1 MELRKATFFE
11 AKCFRNNFRSAA
23 NAYVINR
30 FQLQIILQQ
39 LVVDKLSPHLPK
51 LYPRNKYNSNLD
63 GASVEKKLRKEFMSK
78 NNSFLGQSKCSKFM
92 NEVKEVPKR
101 TYYIGSL
108 KAARKY
114 ASNSRRRPK
123 SITETELPKQ
133 LIDENNNTC
142 ITYLKV
148 NSNCEKTAVK
158 SDKIEAKLYYTMRP
172 SEPNPFDNFKFSDQP
187 KLFSKHSNK
196 KKVKYY
202 FNKYNIPYLI
212 HFPETINTKNS
223 L

>member
-39 LVVDKLSPHLPK
+39 LLVDKLSPHLPK
-51 LYPRNKYNSNLD
+51 LYPRTKFNSNLD
-63 GASVEKKLRKEFMSK
+63 GASVEKKLREEFMSK
-78 NNSFLGQSKCSKFM
+78 KNSILGQLKCSKFM

-101 TYYIGSL
+101 TYNIGSF

-114 ASNSRRRPK
+114 ASNSTRRPK

-142 ITYLKV
+142 IALKV
-148 NSNCEKTAVK
+148 NSNVNSKKKAVK
-158 SDKIEAKLYYTMRP
+158 SDQEAKSMHPPEVTI
-172 SEPNPFDNFKFSDQP
+172 PNPFDNFKFSDQP
-187 KLFSKHSNK
+187 KLFLKHSNK
-196 KKVKYY
+196 TKPKYY
-202 FNKYNIPYLI
+202 FNKYDIPYLI
-212 HFPETINTKNS
+212 HS
-223 L
+223 LKQ

>member
-30 FQLQIILQQ
+30 FQVQIILQQ
-39 LVVDKLSPHLPK
+39 LLVDKLSPHLPK
-51 LYPRNKYNSNLD
+51 LYPRTKYNSNLD
-63 GASVEKKLRKEFMSK
+63 GASVEKKLRKEFVSK
-78 NNSFLGQSKCSKFM
+78 NNSILGQLKCSKFM

-101 TYYIGSL
+101 TYNIGSF

-114 ASNSRRRPK
+114 ASNSTRRPK

-133 LIDENNNTC
+133 LIDENNNTFH
-142 ITYLKV
+142 L
-148 NSNCEKTAVK
+148 NSNAEKTAPK
-158 SDKIEAKLYYTMRP
+158 SEAKSMRP

-187 KLFSKHSNK
+187 KLFSKHLNK
-196 KKVKYY
+196 TKAKYY
-202 FNKYNIPYLI
+202 FNKYDIPYLI
-212 HFPETINTKNS
+212 HS
-223 L
+223 LKQ

>member
-30 FQLQIILQQ
+30 FQVQIILQQ
-39 LVVDKLSPHLPK
+39 LLVDKLSPHLPK
-51 LYPRNKYNSNLD
+51 LYPRTKYNSNLD
-63 GASVEKKLRKEFMSK
+63 GASVEKKLRKEFVSK
-78 NNSFLGQSKCSKFM
+78 NNSILGQLKCSKFM

-101 TYYIGSL
+101 TYNIGSF

-114 ASNSRRRPK
+114 ASNSTRRPK

-133 LIDENNNTC
+133 LIDENNNTSH
-142 ITYLKV
+142 LKV
-148 NSNCEKTAVK
+148 NSNVEKTAMK
-158 SDKIEAKLYYTMRP
+158 SEAKSVHP
-172 SEPNPFDNFKFSDQP
+172 PVPNPFDNFKFSDQP

-196 KKVKYY
+196 TKAKYY
-202 FNKYNIPYLI
+202 LNKYDIPYLI
-212 HFPETINTKNS
+212 HS
-223 L
+223 LKQ

>member
-39 LVVDKLSPHLPK
+39 LLVDKLSPHLPK
-51 LYPRNKYNSNLD
+51 LYPRTKFNSNLD
-63 GASVEKKLRKEFMSK
+63 GASVEKKLREEFMSK
-78 NNSFLGQSKCSKFM
+78 NNSILGQLKCSKFM

-101 TYYIGSL
+101 TYNIGSF

-114 ASNSRRRPK
+114 ASNSTRRPK

-142 ITYLKV
+142 IADLKV
-148 NSNCEKTAVK
+148 NSNSGKTTGK
-158 SDKIEAKLYYTMRP
+158 SDKIEANTTRP

-196 KKVKYY
+196 KKAKYY

-212 HFPETINTKNS
+212 HS
-223 L
+223 LKQ

>member
-39 LVVDKLSPHLPK
+39 LLVDKLSPHLPK
-51 LYPRNKYNSNLD
+51 LYPRTKFNSNLD
-63 GASVEKKLRKEFMSK
+63 GASVEKKLREEFMSK
-78 NNSFLGQSKCSKFM
+78 NNSILGQLKCSKFM

-101 TYYIGSL
+101 TYNIGSL

-114 ASNSRRRPK
+114 ASNSTRRPK

-142 ITYLKV
+142 IAHLKV
-148 NSNCEKTAVK
+148 NSNIEKTAMK
-158 SDKIEAKLYYTMRP
+158 SDKEAKSMHP
-172 SEPNPFDNFKFSDQP
+172 VANPVANPVPNPFDNFKFSDQP
-187 KLFSKHSNK
+187 KLYSKH
-196 KKVKYY
+196 
-202 FNKYNIPYLI
+202 
-212 HFPETINTKNS
+212 
-223 L
+223 

>member
-39 LVVDKLSPHLPK
+39 LLVDKLSPHLPK
-51 LYPRNKYNSNLD
+51 LYPRTKYNSNLD
-63 GASVEKKLRKEFMSK
+63 GASVEKKLREEFMSK
-78 NNSFLGQSKCSKFM
+78 NNSILGQLKCSKFM

-101 TYYIGSL
+101 TYNIGSF

-114 ASNSRRRPK
+114 ASNSTRRPK

-133 LIDENNNTC
+133 LIDENNNTF
-142 ITYLKV
+142 IAKLKV
-148 NSNCEKTAVK
+148 NSNVEKTAVK
-158 SDKIEAKLYYTMRP
+158 FDQEAKSMHPPEVTI
-172 SEPNPFDNFKFSDQP
+172 PNPFDNFKFSDQP

-196 KKVKYY
+196 TKAKYY
-202 FNKYNIPYLI
+202 FNKYDIPYLI
-212 HFPETINTKNS
+212 HS
-223 L
+223 LKQ

>member
-39 LVVDKLSPHLPK
+39 LLVDKLSPHLPK
-51 LYPRNKYNSNLD
+51 LYPRTKFNSNLD
-63 GASVEKKLRKEFMSK
+63 GASVEKKLREEFMSK
-78 NNSFLGQSKCSKFM
+78 NNSILGQLKCSKFM

-101 TYYIGSL
+101 TYNIGSL

-114 ASNSRRRPK
+114 ASNSTRRPK

-142 ITYLKV
+142 IAHLKV
-148 NSNCEKTAVK
+148 NSNSGKTTGK
-158 SDKIEAKLYYTMRP
+158 SDKIEANTTRP

-196 KKVKYY
+196 KKAKYY

-212 HFPETINTKNS
+212 HS
-223 L
+223 LKQ

>member
-39 LVVDKLSPHLPK
+39 LLVDKLSPHLPK
-51 LYPRNKYNSNLD
+51 LYPRTKYNSNLD
-63 GASVEKKLRKEFMSK
+63 GASVEKKLREEFMSK
-78 NNSFLGQSKCSKFM
+78 NNSILGQLKCSKFR

-101 TYYIGSL
+101 TYNIGSF

-114 ASNSRRRPK
+114 ASNSTRRPK

-142 ITYLKV
+142 TDHLKV
-148 NSNCEKTAVK
+148 NSNVAAVK
-158 SDKIEAKLYYTMRP
+158 SDQEAKTMRP

-196 KKVKYY
+196 TKAKYY
-202 FNKYNIPYLI
+202 FNKYDIPYLI
-212 HFPETINTKNS
+212 HS
-223 L
+223 LKQ

>member
-39 LVVDKLSPHLPK
+39 LLVDKLSPHLPK
-51 LYPRNKYNSNLD
+51 LYPRTKYNSNLD
-63 GASVEKKLRKEFMSK
+63 GASVEKKLREEFMSK
-78 NNSFLGQSKCSKFM
+78 NNSILGQLKCSKFM

-101 TYYIGSL
+101 TYNIGSF

-114 ASNSRRRPK
+114 ASNSTRRPK

-142 ITYLKV
+142 IAKLKV
-148 NSNCEKTAVK
+148 NSNVEKTAVK
-158 SDKIEAKLYYTMRP
+158 SDQEAKTMRP

-187 KLFSKHSNK
+187 KLFSKHPNK
-196 KKVKYY
+196 TKAKYY
-202 FNKYNIPYLI
+202 FNKYDIPYLI
-212 HFPETINTKNS
+212 HS
-223 L
+223 LKQ

>member
-39 LVVDKLSPHLPK
+39 LLVDKLSPHLPK
-51 LYPRNKYNSNLD
+51 LYPRTKYNSNLD
-63 GASVEKKLRKEFMSK
+63 GASVEKKLREEFMSK
-78 NNSFLGQSKCSKFM
+78 NNSILGQLKCSKFM

-101 TYYIGSL
+101 TYNIGSF

-114 ASNSRRRPK
+114 ASNSTRRPK

-133 LIDENNNTC
+133 LIDENNNTF
-142 ITYLKV
+142 IAKLKV
-148 NSNCEKTAVK
+148 NSNVEKTAVK
-158 SDKIEAKLYYTMRP
+158 FDQEAKSMHPPEVTI
-172 SEPNPFDNFKFSDQP
+172 SNPFDNFKFSDQP

-196 KKVKYY
+196 TKAKYY
-202 FNKYNIPYLI
+202 FNKYDIPYLI
-212 HFPETINTKNS
+212 HS
-223 L
+223 LKQ

>member
-30 FQLQIILQQ
+30 FQVQIILQQ
-39 LVVDKLSPHLPK
+39 LLVDKLSPHLPK
-51 LYPRNKYNSNLD
+51 LYPRTKYNSNLD
-63 GASVEKKLRKEFMSK
+63 GASVEKKLRKEFVSK
-78 NNSFLGQSKCSKFM
+78 NNSILGQLKCSKFM

-101 TYYIGSL
+101 TYNIGSF

-114 ASNSRRRPK
+114 ASNSTRRPK

-133 LIDENNNTC
+133 LIDENNNTSH
-142 ITYLKV
+142 LKV
-148 NSNCEKTAVK
+148 NSNVEKTAMK
-158 SDKIEAKLYYTMRP
+158 SDKEAKSVHLVP
-172 SEPNPFDNFKFSDQP
+172 NPVPNPFDNFKFSDQP

-196 KKVKYY
+196 TKAKYY
-202 FNKYNIPYLI
+202 LNKNDIPYLI
-212 HFPETINTKNS
+212 YS
-223 L
+223 LKE

>member
-11 AKCFRNNFRSAA
+11 AKCFRNHFRSAA

-39 LVVDKLSPHLPK
+39 LLVDKLSPHLPK
-51 LYPRNKYNSNLD
+51 LYPRTKYNSNLD
-63 GASVEKKLRKEFMSK
+63 GASVEKKLREEFMSK
-78 NNSFLGQSKCSKFM
+78 NNSILGQLKCSKFM

-101 TYYIGSL
+101 TYNIGSF

-114 ASNSRRRPK
+114 ASNSTRRPK

-142 ITYLKV
+142 IAKLKV
-148 NSNCEKTAVK
+148 NSNVEKTAVK
-158 SDKIEAKLYYTMRP
+158 FDQEAKSMHPPEVTI
-172 SEPNPFDNFKFSDQP
+172 PNPFDNFKFSDQP

-196 KKVKYY
+196 TKAKYY
-202 FNKYNIPYLI
+202 FNKYDIPYLI
-212 HFPETINTKNS
+212 HS
-223 L
+223 LKQ